1 MLDVRACSGRDQ
13 EVVERQRVRLLKRRR
28 RPCPAPLACEQ
39 RLCAWIGAVNPD
51 TRPSSVARPVF
62 SRASTILQIVWWER
76 RILQNWE
83 FPGIPQTVTNT
94 GTPFNSQTCNACI
107 LPGNVG
113 TLGRVGS
120 R

>member
-39 RLCAWIGAVNPD
+39 RLCAWIGAVDPD

-76 RILQNWE
+76 RILQNWAL
-83 FPGIPQTVTNT
+83 FPCWATK
-94 GTPFNSQTCNACI
+94 
-107 LPGNVG
+107 
-113 TLGRVGS
+113 
-120 R
+120 

>member
-39 RLCAWIGAVNPD
+39 RLCAWIGAVDPD

-62 SRASTILQIVWWER
+62 SRAPTILQIVWWKANSAE
-76 RILQNWE
+76 L
-83 FPGIPQTVTNT
+83 GIPQTVTNT
-94 GTPFNSQTCNACI
+94 GKRGQVSGVMSDA
-107 LPGNVG
+107 
-113 TLGRVGS
+113 
-120 R
+120 